1 MCTFII
7 TGKDLI
13 YICIF
18 KSSVD
23 KLQDLTGFARPE
35 KSGDFTVIVSSSY
48 VAVNSSDEPS
58 LTLGSIGVNESMLI
72 AVDWQRKKTKKGCRI
87 VFSN

>member
-1 MCTFII
+1 M
-7 TGKDLI
+7 I

-18 KSSVD
+18 QSSVD
-23 KLQDLTGFARPE
+23 KLQDLIGFARPE
-35 KSGDFTVIVSSSY
+35 KDGDFNVIVSSSY

-72 AVDWQRKKTKKGCRI
+72 AVDWTQKTKTKKGCRI
-87 VFSN
+87 VFSNWYFDVLMF